1 MQSFNH
7 FLWDYLALPG
17 VQVLNGTAPNCP
29 APNKYIETL
38 STNQKVDSNVVT
50 AESGQAALSRIFSL
64 SILTARKE
72 SPIVSEISERLG
84 RSVANFFNPT
94 FTIFYEWFVHK
105 LTICD
110 DIHDTYIW
118 VQECY
123 ISLLRKLHSWKLVDD
138 TENRM
143 MRC

>member
-38 STNQKVDSNVVT
+38 STNQKVDSNVIT
-50 AESGQAALSRIFSL
+50 AKSGQAALSRIFSL

-72 SPIVSEISERLG
+72 SPIVSEIS
-84 RSVANFFNPT
+84 
-94 FTIFYEWFVHK
+94 
-105 LTICD
+105 
-110 DIHDTYIW
+110 
-118 VQECY
+118 
-123 ISLLRKLHSWKLVDD
+123 
-138 TENRM
+138 
-143 MRC
+143 